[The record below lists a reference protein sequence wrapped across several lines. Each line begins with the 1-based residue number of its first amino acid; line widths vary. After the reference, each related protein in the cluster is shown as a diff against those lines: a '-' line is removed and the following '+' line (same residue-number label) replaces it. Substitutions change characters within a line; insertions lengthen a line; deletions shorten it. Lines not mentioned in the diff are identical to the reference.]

1 MSPRP
6 RRGGKGDDFDAISD
20 RAREAVDRAE
30 QTVARSEVLA
40 AAMRVESES
49 EDLLVQ
55 CAWCR
60 RYLLGSRW
68 VTEQELPQL
77 VGINAKLD
85 KQRVSHSV
93 CPDCSNVP

>member
-1 MSPRP
+1 MPPRP
-6 RRGGKGDDFDAISD
+6 RRGGKRDDFDAISD
-20 RAREAVDRAE
+20 RAREAIDKAE
-30 QTVARSEVLA
+30 QTVAPSDVLA
-40 AAMRVESES
+40 AALRVESEG

-60 RYLLGSRW
+60 RYLLGSTW
-68 VTEQELPQL
+68 VTEEELPQL
-77 VGINAKLD
+77 GGINAKLN